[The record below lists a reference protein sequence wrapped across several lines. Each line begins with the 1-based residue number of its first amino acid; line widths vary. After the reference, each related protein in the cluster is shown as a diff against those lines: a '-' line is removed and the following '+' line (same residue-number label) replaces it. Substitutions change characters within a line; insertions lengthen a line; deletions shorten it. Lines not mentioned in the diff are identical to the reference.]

1 MKRMVMWMVAFF
13 GVGGCTMDP
22 TTAATAIGA
31 VTGMVDLLRKFGV
44 LTMIALALVLQGGC
58 AGKTGS
64 VSDGSSGMAAQQA
77 IDVVASAEENGLQ
90 ATAIVEVDPG
100 GGINFGPGAIWTSK
114 SKATVIIQG
123 NIRGV
128 GHRQTTMPADNGSPP
143 ITTP

>member
-1 MKRMVMWMVAFF
+1 MVRRRWMWFM
-13 GVGGCTMDP
+13 
-22 TTAATAIGA
+22 
-31 VTGMVDLLRKFGV
+31 GMVVIV
-44 LTMIALALVLQGGC
+44 LAGC
-58 AGKTGS
+58 SGKTGS
-64 VSDGSSGMAAQQA
+64 VSGDSGGMAAQQA

-128 GHRQTTMPADNGSPP
+128 GHRPTTQPADNGSPP
-143 ITTP
+143 ITQPQP